1 MIICL
6 MISQY
11 AITVDLPSSG
21 AALDTQKQS
30 QCSKKNPDKIE
41 IETYIVLFEADS

>member
-6 MISQY
+6 MISQC
-11 AITVDLPSSG
+11 AITVELPSSG

-30 QCSKKNPDKIE
+30 QCSQKTDKIE
-41 IETYIVLFEADS
+41 IETNIVLFEADN